1 MKKVWRNAEGIKLRL
16 SHNSNQIVD
25 DYIYRAS
32 QSLNKLKNRIEHELS
47 FWIQDTQN
55 TLAKL
60 QGKQQALFESEQN
73 KINAMETET
82 QDILNHA
89 WVIFEQ
95 LNQTIQVRKEDE
107 LESKIC
113 LNCGYENAAN
123 CKFCIKCGT
132 KLSE

>member
-1 MKKVWRNAEGIKLRL
+1 MIPEIEKQLR

-25 DYIYRAS
+25 DYIYKAS
-32 QSLNKLKNRIEHELS
+32 QSLNKLKNSIEEE
-47 FWIQDTQN
+47 FNYWIGDTQN

-60 QGKQQALFESEQN
+60 QGKQQALFESEQI
-73 KINAMETET
+73 KINAMLTET

-95 LNQTIQVRKEDE
+95 LNKTMQVNKEDE
-107 LESKIC
+107 LRKKIC

-132 KLSE
+132 QLSK